1 MDEKKLIEMT
11 PHELQQITADYREK
25 ARKAEMMGVVNEY
38 EVWMR
43 KALIAE
49 SYLVD
54 ASKVVAGK
62 VYALIGNE
70 REYFKVDRVKGVFAW
85 GFRLGGSVQ
94 EEGIPLALLQL

>member
-25 ARKAEMMGVVNEY
+25 ARKAEMLGVVNEY

-54 ASKVVAGK
+54 VTKVQPGK

-70 REYFKVDRVKGVFAW
+70 RAYFKVDRVKGVFAW
-85 GFRLGGSVQ
+85 GFRLGGSVK